1 MIKQDREIFC
11 KLRGVLSNCLTTE
24 DRKDYLDIV
33 DNTLDISKT
42 SEMAAMI
49 ADRFWKI
56 YPEEPEDY
64 ELSEYYLKRDALL
77 RLFIRLTRT
86 MKASSSMGR
95 CKYISEH
102 LSKERFQEVIDRF
115 S

>member
-1 MIKQDREIFC
+1 MIKQDQEIFR

-33 DNTLDISKT
+33 NDTLDISKT
-42 SEMAAMI
+42 SEMTAMI
-49 ADRFWKI
+49 ADRFWHI
-56 YPEEPEDY
+56 YPEEPEEY

-77 RLFIRLTRT
+77 RWFMILTHT

-95 CKYISEH
+95 CEYISGYV
-102 LSKERFQEVIDRF
+102 SKNRFQDAIDRF